1 MNAAAKLWS
10 GSAASSQTS
19 NSYMT
24 QTTRRDI
31 TANEAQTIIKEAAT
45 WKGTAYALRGAA
57 SVKGG
62 AGDCSG
68 TTFLIYRAA
77 GFPYDYQPS
86 GTFPVYA
93 QRSGL
98 FRLLTAE
105 ETAQAGDVLSWP
117 NHMAIY
123 AGSALQKEDATTQ
136 RTNASGR
143 SWTQQNDIYT
153 ATHPNG
159 AAYMPASLRY
169 WRPDPPKIYR
179 YQTSAP

>member
-1 MNAAAKLWS
+1 
-10 GSAASSQTS
+10 
-19 NSYMT
+19 
-24 QTTRRDI
+24 
-31 TANEAQTIIKEAAT
+31 
-45 WKGTAYALRGAA
+45 
-57 SVKGG
+57 
-62 AGDCSG
+62 
-68 TTFLIYRAA
+68 
-77 GFPYDYQPS
+77 
-86 GTFPVYA
+86 
-93 QRSGL
+93 
-98 FRLLTAE
+98 
-105 ETAQAGDVLSWP
+105 
-117 NHMAIY
+117 MAIY